1 VNQERGNYK
10 RWEVKLTIPEIREML
25 EIDGKLEGHWAIEV
39 DVPTGTDPFA
49 ENKLWLQALN
59 TLTESCGV
67 KITTVR
73 FNLRANV
80 AGYEFRMKE
89 E

>member
-1 VNQERGNYK
+1 MTERTDTQ
-10 RWEVKLTIPEIREML
+10 LTIPEIREMA
-25 EIDGKLEGHWAIEV
+25 ETGGRLEGHWSIV
-39 DVPTGTDPFA
+39 VNVPKGTNPFTN
-49 ENKLWLQALN
+49 NKLWTEALN

-73 FNLRANV
+73 FNLDTNV
-80 AGYEFRMKE
+80 AGYEIGMRE